1 MSLITLEYVMLL
13 YTLDKNY
20 IKIFTFL
27 ERKKI
32 TSLIKEHEKEPH
44 SRVLQK
50 TLAAQ
55 VTELVHGTKELE
67 NAIKASQILFSKNFV
82 KEINQIDENAVY

>member
-1 MSLITLEYVMLL
+1 MQ
-13 YTLDKNY
+13 
-20 IKIFTFL
+20 KIISNFYFL

-50 TLAAQ
+50 TLAAR
-55 VTELVHGTKELE
+55 VTNYPWYKELE
-67 NAIKASQILFSKNFV
+67 NTIKHQILFSKNFV
-82 KEINQIDENAVY
+82 KK